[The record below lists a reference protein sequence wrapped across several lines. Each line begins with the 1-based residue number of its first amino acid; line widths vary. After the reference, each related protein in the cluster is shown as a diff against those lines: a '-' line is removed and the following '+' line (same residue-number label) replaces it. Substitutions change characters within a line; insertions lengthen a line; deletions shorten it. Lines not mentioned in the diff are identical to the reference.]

1 MCRRALQLSFLPV
14 FPNQGLLNPQ
24 QQAALVVKRVFEAK
38 EKGHAP
44 RSLFSV
50 VDHGGIDG
58 VGKMKAL
65 AKHAPLQIVMI
76 LFKVLKDERVKMR

>member
-1 MCRRALQLSFLPV
+1 MFV
-14 FPNQGLLNPQ
+14 G
-24 QQAALVVKRVFEAK
+24 VVKDQTLPRLPGAPLAAQSVF
-38 EKGHAP
+38 GG
-44 RSLFSV
+44 R
-50 VDHGGIDG
+50 HGGIDG